1 MRGRLRVAWAR
12 EVEAQSLRFTPR
24 PVWKC
29 LACEL
34 RGRSPSCPPASPGW
48 REAGEW
54 ASHFRRA
61 LVVRFEP
68 EEGEPRERFEAEA
81 ERWLLEREQEL
92 TLSGKLYAFALF
104 PGPCR
109 LCDPC
114 PVLEGR
120 GECPTP
126 HLVRPATC
134 AVGLE
139 LDSLVRLDF
148 SERAAY
154 GILLI
159 E

>member
-1 MRGRLRVAWAR
+1 MRVTWAR
-12 EVEAQSLRFTPR
+12 EVEARGLRFTPR

-34 RGRSPSCPPASPGW
+34 RGRSPSCPPASPSW
-48 REAGEW
+48 REAREW
-54 ASHFRRA
+54 ASHFSRA

-68 EEGEPRERFEAEA
+68 EGGEPRERFEAEA
-81 ERWLLEREQEL
+81 QRWLLEREREF

-114 PVLEGR
+114 PAAEGGGG

-139 LDSLVRLDF
+139 LDSLLEFDF

-154 GILLI
+154 GLILI